1 MSSREKFNFVTG
13 LVSFGV
19 WTWLCFLYPE
29 HTLDLARACLSM
41 LLGFGGR
48 DTIVDIIKSWKD

>member
-13 LVSFGV
+13 LVSFGERI
-19 WTWLCFLYPE
+19 WLSFLYPE
-29 HTLDLARACLSM
+29 HTLNLAIASLSM